1 MSEMLVQVTA
11 PHFCAGIVLT
21 DGRVT
26 TTAPILKWSVG
37 WQRERLSAYFKSKGW
52 RAAVV
57 TSATPTAGPD
67 ASGRDERLA
76 ERIRRGFQ

>member
-1 MSEMLVQVTA
+1 MLVQVTA

-52 RAAVV
+52 RAVVV
-57 TSATPTAGPD
+57 THPSDEID
-67 ASGRDERLA
+67 ARLQ
-76 ERIRRGFQ
+76 RRKALGHQ